1 MNSMV
6 SPERRVVSRPIE
18 DNRRKTAAALEI
30 FPIGTILTASD
41 RADGPVYHIHEGCIV
56 HSRLT
61 ANGIAQVVDVYGPGR
76 IFVHPSRPSLAEVR
90 IECRY
95 EVLNLRKHAR
105 MIHESLV
112 ENLDRSHRH
121 VALLCGKTAVQ
132 RIATVLMDLALQF
145 GVDPVSCGT
154 LSLPLT
160 RTEIG
165 DWLGLRGETVSRVF
179 SQLVQQRAISL
190 DTNRRLC
197 VKNWQALSLIA
208 DGVDRCTG
216 RAMAI

>member
-1 MNSMV
+1 M
-6 SPERRVVSRPIE
+6 
-18 DNRRKTAAALEI
+18 EI
-30 FPIGTILTASD
+30 FPIGTILTATDS
-41 RADGPVYHIHEGCIV
+41 ADGPFYHIHEGCIV
-56 HSRLT
+56 LSRLV
-61 ANGIAQVVDVYGPGR
+61 ANSVAQIVDVYGPGR
-76 IFVHPSRPSLAEVR
+76 IFVHPSAPTLAEVR

-95 EVLNLRKHAR
+95 EVLSLRKHAR

-112 ENLDRSHRH
+112 ENLDRSQRH

-145 GVDPVSCGT
+145 GVDPVSRGT

-179 SQLVQQRAISL
+179 SRLVQQSVGFRAEVSRFWSEPLGL
-190 DTNRRLC
+190 DRGAR
-197 VKNWQALSLIA
+197 KN
-208 DGVDRCTG
+208 
-216 RAMAI
+216 